1 MGTSYLS
8 TTSTL
13 IECARVMVLLGHMSG
28 LLDQALSVFLCLS
41 TPSKIFISRCDLRHS
56 IREYVI
62 VLEWMGPGCDTV
74 TGGSLR
80 IVPIKTLLLAQVCSD
95 CLVNYNVGL
104 FELYNWQIY
113 ICQEIICFC

>member
-56 IREYVI
+56 IRKC
-62 VLEWMGPGCDTV
+62 VLVVGPIGCRPY
-74 TGGSLR
+74 SCFFLLLLLLLL
-80 IVPIKTLLLAQVCSD
+80 ILLLLLLLLLFFSPIKAYLLPAAL
-95 CLVNYNVGL
+95 
-104 FELYNWQIY
+104 
-113 ICQEIICFC
+113 